1 MLVPSTPF
9 TPSPPLITTPF
20 SLVPSL
26 PGRPIEPSLPLIVT
40 PSLPSAPLAIIVCSS
55 PLITTPSL
63 PSLPLAPIV
72 PSLPLIAT
80 PLLPSAPFTAILPS
94 VPFAPSL
101 PPRFKSFVLRVNL
114 TVVLLPSAS
123 CSIDVLTLPSPSN
136 LIFLVLATFLLP
148 VAAVVSSA
156 SALK

>member
-9 TPSPPLITTPF
+9 TPSPPLITTPLA
-20 SLVPSL
+20 LVPSL

-63 PSLPLAPIV
+63 PSLPLAPIT

-94 VPFAPSL
+94 SVLSL

-136 LIFLVLATFLLP
+136 LIFLVLATFLPSVTVL
-148 VAAVVSSA
+148 SA

>member
-1 MLVPSTPF
+1 MPLATVILAFAPSAPF
-9 TPSPPLITTPF
+9 LPLSI
-20 SLVPSL
+20 V
-26 PGRPIEPSLPLIVT
+26 IEPSLPLIVT
-40 PSLPSAPLAIIVCSS
+40 PSLPFSPLAIIVCSS

-63 PSLPLAPIV
+63 PSLPLAPIT

-94 VPFAPSL
+94 SVLSL

-114 TVVLLPSAS
+114 TVVLLPSVS
-123 CSIDVLTLPSPSN
+123 CSIDVLTLSSPLN

-148 VAAVVSSA
+148 VVAVSSA

>member
-9 TPSPPLITTPF
+9 TPSPPLITTPLA
-20 SLVPSL
+20 LVPSL

-63 PSLPLAPIV
+63 PSLPLAPIT

-114 TVVLLPSAS
+114 TVVLLLSAV

-136 LIFLVLATFLLP
+136 LIFLVLATFLPSVTVL
-148 VAAVVSSA
+148 SA